1 MKNLGFLTSL
11 ALAGIAVTVVFYFA
25 LAWLGGYL
33 LNAAYQVSARQND
46 VVYICKPTSSET
58 NPWNVIGIDESA
70 LETHLSN
77 GAFLYEGEYENNGRP
92 HPQRS
97 AVWCAEQLTEDEN
110 ENEEQPADEE
120 DETVPEKQKPIER
133 NPDNKDSVDRGLD
146 GENREIT
153 NNPHGDSI
161 TREVAEKFEQQEIT
175 EGK

>member
-1 MKNLGFLTSL
+1 MKTLLEIFRNLIIV
-11 ALAGIAVTVVFYFA
+11 ALIAVAFVLFIVAISNT
-25 LAWLGGYL
+25 LI
-33 LNAAYQVSARQND
+33 NAAFSVSARAND

-77 GAFLYEGEYENNGRP
+77 GAFIYKGEYEKNGRP

-97 AVWCAEQLTEDEN
+97 AAWCAEQVTEEDEQ
-110 ENEEQPADEE
+110 ENESEEVVDEE
-120 DETVPEKQKPIER
+120 DETVPEKQEPIER

-146 GENREIT
+146 GDNRT
-153 NNPHGDSI
+153 YTGNPHGDSMDQE
-161 TREVAEKFEQQEIT
+161 TAEKFNEIT